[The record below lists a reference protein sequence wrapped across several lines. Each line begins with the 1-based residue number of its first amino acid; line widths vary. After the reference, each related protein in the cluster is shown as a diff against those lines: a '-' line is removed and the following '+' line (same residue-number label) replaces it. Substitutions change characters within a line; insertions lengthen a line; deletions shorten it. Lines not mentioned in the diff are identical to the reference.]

1 MTTPV
6 QSADHAR
13 GLTFRHSLKGVLRLV
28 LLGVL
33 IYLGTALFLYFDQ
46 DHIIYLP
53 DYPDRVVSAT
63 PEQIGLDYQQITLT
77 AEDAIRLDGW
87 FIPAERARATLLFFH
102 GNAGNISH
110 RLDSLELFHQLGL
123 SVLIIDYRGYGNS
136 EGAPSEPGIY
146 RDAEA
151 AWRYLTEIRR
161 IAPSRILILGRSFGG
176 AVAAYL
182 ATRHQAMGLVL
193 ESTFTS
199 APALAA
205 AFYPWLP
212 ARWMTRF
219 SYDTLERMA
228 DIHMPLMVIHSRNDD
243 LIPYTEGRALFRAGH
258 EPKRFLELNG
268 SHNDGVIEN
277 ARRYRHGLDAFID
290 SCLSRPHSPQSR
302 R

>member
-1 MTTPV
+1 MATPIQTTDPI
-6 QSADHAR
+6 R
-13 GLTFRHSLKGVLRLV
+13 GLPFGFSRKRLLRLL
-28 LLGVL
+28 LLGLL
-33 IYLGTALFLYFDQ
+33 IYLGTALFLYFNQ

-53 DYPDRVVSAT
+53 DYPDRVVTTT
-63 PEQIGLDYQQITLT
+63 PDQIGLDYQQVTLT
-77 AEDAIRLDGW
+77 AEDGVHLDGW
-87 FIPAERARATLLFFH
+87 FIPAERPRATLLFFH
-102 GNAGNISH
+102 GNAGNISD

-136 EGAPSEPGIY
+136 EGKPSEPGIN

-151 AWRYLTEIRR
+151 AWRYLTENRSIP
-161 IAPSRILILGRSFGG
+161 PSRILILGRSFGG

-205 AFYPWLP
+205 EFYPWLP

-243 LIPYTEGRALFRAGH
+243 LIPYTEGQALFRAGH
-258 EPKRFLELNG
+258 EPKRFLALNG
-268 SHNDGVIEN
+268 SHNDGVIDN
-277 ARRYRHGLDAFID
+277 ARRYRYGLDAFID
-290 SCLSRPHSPQSR
+290 SCLSRPRSP
-302 R
+302 